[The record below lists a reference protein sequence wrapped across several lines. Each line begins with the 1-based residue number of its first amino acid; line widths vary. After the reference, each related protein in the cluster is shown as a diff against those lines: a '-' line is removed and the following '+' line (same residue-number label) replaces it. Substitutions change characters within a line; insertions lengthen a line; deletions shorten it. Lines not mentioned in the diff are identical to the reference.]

1 MTTHDRPGYHQAD
14 WAAADSL
21 GARIRRIQYA
31 LITLGIAAYGFGA
44 WVLME
49 WLFPL

>member
-1 MTTHDRPGYHQAD
+1 MTEHNRPGYHQAD
-14 WAAADSL
+14 WTAADRL
-21 GARIRRIQYA
+21 GARILWIEYA